1 MAVGYKCSFARKTR
15 GGAPLMASS
24 DDSIREN
31 DASEP
36 IVPPASKNLLPM
48 GDVNLDSV
56 REFVQEFVLDE
67 VRQAVYV

>member
-1 MAVGYKCSFARKTR
+1 
-15 GGAPLMASS
+15 MASS

>member
-1 MAVGYKCSFARKTR
+1 MALGHKCSLARKTR
-15 GGAPLMASS
+15 GKAPLMASS

-31 DASEP
+31 DGSEP

-48 GDVNLDSV
+48 GDVDLDSV